1 MTFLNKNDY
10 FIYNFLYILTVIV
23 IFVLLQ
29 NAGFN
34 LQIDGTF
41 DLLNPSNIVVEFE
54 VFDDFT
60 IVIVNELLW
69 I

>member
-1 MTFLNKNDY
+1 M
-10 FIYNFLYILTVIV
+10 
-23 IFVLLQ
+23 LLQ
-29 NAGFN
+29 VAGFN
-34 LQIDGTF
+34 LQIDGRF

-54 VFDDFT
+54 VFEDFT

>member
-1 MTFLNKNDY
+1 M
-10 FIYNFLYILTVIV
+10 
-23 IFVLLQ
+23 LLQ
-29 NAGFN
+29 DAGFN
-34 LQIDGTF
+34 LQIDGRF

-60 IVIVNELLW
+60 MVIVNELLW